1 MKKILAVLTLL
12 MFCASFGY
20 AVQLTD
26 DQRERL
32 NEIGAPSSISS
43 SFQTKLGDW
52 LDALTGGGA
61 EVSVAAGTLAIPV
74 VDSTNGRP
82 VAFVQKEIGTSESMT
97 LADGVSGQ
105 IMTIT
110 IVTDA
115 GTSTLTPAT
124 TGNFSSCTLSDL
136 GDTVTLRFGTATAS
150 KGWYVIA
157 SASAAG
163 GEVACTF

>member
-82 VAFVQKEIGTSESMT
+82 VAFVQKEIGTSE
-97 LADGVSGQ
+97 
-105 IMTIT
+105 
-110 IVTDA
+110 
-115 GTSTLTPAT
+115 
-124 TGNFSSCTLSDL
+124 
-136 GDTVTLRFGTATAS
+136 
-150 KGWYVIA
+150 
-157 SASAAG
+157 
-163 GEVACTF
+163 